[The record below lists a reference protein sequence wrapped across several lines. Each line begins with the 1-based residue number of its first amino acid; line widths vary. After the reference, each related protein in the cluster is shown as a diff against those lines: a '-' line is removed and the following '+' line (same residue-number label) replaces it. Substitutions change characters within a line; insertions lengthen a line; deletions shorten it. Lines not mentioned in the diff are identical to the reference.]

1 MPLCKFQT
9 IRLCPPLS
17 VDVNI
22 LPYALR
28 MLDQNLY
35 NAICRYVG
43 RLLSDEELVKDI
55 TQEVF
60 LRLEQNQHN
69 VHNQRSW
76 VYKTARNLVIDHYRH
91 RSHAAHAVAVGEM
104 VQNLPA
110 NTAKFN
116 PAILA
121 EKKESIKIMLEKLNK
136 LSPRHRE
143 VLRLKFQE
151 GLKYNEIAEITNE
164 SITTVSWLLHEA
176 LSKLRKELNP
186 KQKDKK

>member
-1 MPLCKFQT
+1 
-9 IRLCPPLS
+9 LS